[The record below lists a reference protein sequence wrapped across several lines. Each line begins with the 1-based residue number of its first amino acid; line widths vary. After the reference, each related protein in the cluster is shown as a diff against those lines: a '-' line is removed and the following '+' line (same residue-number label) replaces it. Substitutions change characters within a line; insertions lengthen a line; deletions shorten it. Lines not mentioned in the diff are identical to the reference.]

1 MSKKDE
7 RQKIKATV
15 KSTVASVLAEDET
28 TQKVKMEEV
37 FAEYETTLAE
47 LRDAE
52 VAASEKNAELAA
64 QVDSL
69 VAEKEALESEITSL
83 KDELAIAKRAVEDA
97 TKKSDELAKKIND
110 MEKEAAMLRRVKELE
125 EAGLLSSGKSADRL
139 KARIKGMD
147 DEEYAEYKSELV
159 SLREDWLKE
168 VPTPEKVVAEVPA
181 AVPVVDATATVG
193 TTPEVVKVEPVTA
206 ATAETTPTPTADAG
220 ETASTESSVSDS
232 ESAKM
237 TAAKLLQLKKDLA
250 SLNLKT
256 TIGSL
261 EDDEALVQEYASIM
275 WPEKEESK

>member
-7 RQKIKATV
+7 RQKIKATESKV
-15 KSTVASVLAEDET
+15 KSTVAAVLAEEEAV
-28 TQKVKMEEV
+28 QKVKMEEV
-37 FAEYETTLAE
+37 FNEYEVTLAD

-52 VAASEKNAELAA
+52 VAATEKNAELAA
-64 QVDSL
+64 QVESL
-69 VAEKEALESEITSL
+69 TAEKEALETEVMSL
-83 KDELAIAKRAVEDA
+83 KDELATVRTSLEEA
-97 TKKSDELAKKIND
+97 TKKTADLESKIND
-110 MEKEAAMLRRVKELE
+110 MEKEAAMQRRVTELE

-159 SLREDWLKE
+159 SLREDWLKD
-168 VPTPEKVVAEVPA
+168 VPTPETGVAETPA
-181 AVPVVDATATVG
+181 TPVVDVATTG

-206 ATAETTPTPTADAG
+206 VVETEATTTDAD
-220 ETASTESSVSDS
+220 ETASTEDSVSDS

-256 TIGSL
+256 TIGNL
-261 EDDEALVQEYASIM
+261 EDDDALVKEYASIM
-275 WPEKEESK
+275 WHEEEESK

>member
-7 RQKIKATV
+7 RQKIKATESKV
-15 KSTVASVLAEDET
+15 KSTVAAVLAEDEAV
-28 TQKVKMEEV
+28 QKVKMEEV
-37 FAEYETTLAE
+37 FNEYEVTLAD

-52 VAASEKNAELAA
+52 VAATEKNAELAA
-64 QVDSL
+64 QVESL
-69 VAEKEALESEITSL
+69 TAEKEALETEIISL
-83 KDELAIAKRAVEDA
+83 KDELVTVKTSLEEAS
-97 TKKSDELAKKIND
+97 KKSVDLEAKIND
-110 MEKEAAMLRRVKELE
+110 MEKEAAMQRRVKELE

-168 VPTPEKVVAEVPA
+168 VPTPETGVAETPA
-181 AVPVVDATATVG
+181 TPVADVATTG
-193 TTPEVVKVEPVTA
+193 TTPEVVKVEPVS
-206 ATAETTPTPTADAG
+206 ATAETATETTDAD
-220 ETASTESSVSDS
+220 ETASTEPSVADS

-261 EDDEALVQEYASIM
+261 EDDEALVKEYASIM
-275 WPEKEESK
+275 WPDKEESK